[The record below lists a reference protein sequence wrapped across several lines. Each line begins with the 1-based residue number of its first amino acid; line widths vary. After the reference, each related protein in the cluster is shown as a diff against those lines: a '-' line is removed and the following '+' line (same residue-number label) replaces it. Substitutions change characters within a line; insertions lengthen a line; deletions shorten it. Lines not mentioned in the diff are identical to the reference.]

1 MDKMQTLPPTPGV
14 DAAEATPGGG
24 GGAMSSIAAVER
36 DTGLSKD
43 VLRIWER
50 RYGFPRPLRDAAGE
64 RVYPPEQVHKLR
76 LLQRLIGA
84 GHRPGRLM
92 SRPVEEL
99 QALIDRSRVQS
110 VPDSDPEVARWLDR
124 LVGLEVATLRRELS
138 QAQLREGLARF
149 VTGKALPF
157 ALAVG
162 QAWMRGRLQVY
173 QEHVFSEVMQGV
185 LRQAIAS
192 VPVPAAGARPR
203 VLLSTFP
210 GEAHGLGL
218 LMAEALLA
226 LEGCECLSLGVQTP
240 LDDLAQAARAH
251 RSDIVALSFASAPAR
266 RSVLEGLTVLRAAL
280 SEPVQLWVGGMYR
293 WLSQHPRPGIMPLA
307 SLSDLGPAVAA
318 WRASAAAG

>member
-1 MDKMQTLPPTPGV
+1 MDKTETVWPTPGL
-14 DAAEATPGGG
+14 DADAGAPAR
-24 GGAMSSIAAVER
+24 GAMSSIAAVER

-92 SRPVEEL
+92 TRPVEEL

-110 VPDSDPEVARWLDR
+110 APALDPEVARWLD
-124 LVGLEVATLRRELS
+124 LLGGLEVATLRRELS
-138 QAQLREGLARF
+138 QTQWREGLARF

-157 ALAVG
+157 TLAVG
-162 QAWMRGRLQVY
+162 EAWMRGRLQVY

-192 VPVPAAGARPR
+192 VPAPAPGAGPR

-226 LEGCECLSLGVQTP
+226 LEGCDCLSLGVQTP
-240 LDDLAQAARAH
+240 LDDLVQAARAH

-266 RSVLEGLTVLRAAL
+266 RAVLEGLTVLRAAL
-280 SEPVQLWVGGMYR
+280 PATVQVWVGGMHR
-293 WLSQHPRPGIMPLA
+293 WLSQHPRPGVMPLV

-318 WRASAAAG
+318 WRASAAAAS